1 MSLEH
6 SPARG
11 GVARYAFKI
20 SEFCEAH
27 RISRGK
33 FYILKAKGLAP
44 RITDVDGAQIITVED
59 AAAWRRERAE
69 EATAVAPITTTP
81 PPQPVSTPI
90 RDVDIERR
98 VEG

>member
-11 GVARYAFKI
+11 GERCAFKI
-20 SEFCEAH
+20 AEFCAAH
-27 RISRGK
+27 RISRSK

-44 RITDVDGAQIITVED
+44 RITDVDGARIITVED

-69 EATAVAPITTTP
+69 AAAASAPIAASSAE
-81 PPQPVSTPI
+81 QPVAT
-90 RDVDIERR
+90 E
-98 VEG
+98 